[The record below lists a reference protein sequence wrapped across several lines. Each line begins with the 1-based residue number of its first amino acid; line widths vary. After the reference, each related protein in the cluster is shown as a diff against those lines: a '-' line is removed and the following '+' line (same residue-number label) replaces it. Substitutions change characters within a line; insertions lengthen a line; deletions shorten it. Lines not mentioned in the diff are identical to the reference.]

1 MDQASG
7 FAERLRWWRSRRG
20 FSQLMLA
27 GEAAVSQR
35 HLSFLELG
43 RARPS
48 RDMVLRLAAALDLRF
63 RERNQLLLA
72 AGFAPL
78 WREGQLGGEEL
89 AVVNRALDHMLCAQE
104 PYPALV
110 VDRRWNLLRANTG
123 ARRLFAFLATGAPE
137 ADVEVGEI
145 NLVEAVLAPAPLRPL
160 IVNWR
165 EVALCFVAYLR
176 ADALAD
182 GAEETQALLQRV
194 LLYPDVPG
202 PGELAE
208 LTPTQAPV
216 LTIVFERSGRRLPL
230 FTTIATLGTP
240 MDVTAQEIRIE
251 NFFPAD
257 EAGEALFHEWAAAD
271 GPAYSTA
278 SSRK

>member
-1 MDQASG
+1 MDRG
-7 FAERLRWWRSRRG
+7 GEFAATLRWWRARRG
-20 FSQLMLA
+20 NSQLALA
-27 GEAAVSQR
+27 GEAGVSQR

-48 RDMVLRLAAALDLRF
+48 RAMVLRLAAALDLRF

-78 WREGQLGGEEL
+78 WREGRLGAGEL
-89 AVVNRALDHMLCAQE
+89 AVVNRALDHMLERQE

-110 VDRRWNLLRANTG
+110 LDRRWNLLRANRG
-123 ARRLFAFLATGAPE
+123 ARRLFAFLATGE
-137 ADVEVGEI
+137 ATADQEPPTL

-160 IVNWR
+160 IANWR

-176 ADALAD
+176 TDALAD
-182 GAEETQALLQRV
+182 GAPETQALLDRV

-208 LTPTQAPV
+208 LMPAQAPV
-216 LTIVFERSGRRLPL
+216 LTIVFERDGVRLPL

-251 NFFPAD
+251 NFFPSEA
-257 EAGEALFHEWAAAD
+257 AGEALFHEWA
-271 GPAYSTA
+271 GREGESYSTG
-278 SSRK
+278 SSKK